1 MNKALRIKRKLK
13 LMYFIS
19 IYISDE
25 PPIDATN
32 IRKSHGVSKSPRHT
46 RIANKRNTAAS

>member
-13 LMYFIS
+13 LMYILYF
-19 IYISDE
+19 ISDE

-32 IRKSHGVSKSPRHT
+32 FRKSHGVSKSPRHT
-46 RIANKRNTAAS
+46 RIANKRNTSAA